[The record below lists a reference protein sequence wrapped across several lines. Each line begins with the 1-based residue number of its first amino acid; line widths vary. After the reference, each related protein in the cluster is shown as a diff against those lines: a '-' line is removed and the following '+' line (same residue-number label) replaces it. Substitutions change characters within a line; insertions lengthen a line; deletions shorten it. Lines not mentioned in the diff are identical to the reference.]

1 MRETL
6 PVRSESFSPVSVS
19 ARIRRIIAVCAL
31 GAVMLTGCAE
41 HGDAGPSAAPTENAT
56 EPAPQAAA
64 PLTGMPADLEVLG
77 RPSLAAKIGNDVE
90 ARPQR
95 GLDRADLV
103 FEELVE
109 GGLTRYVAFWQSQIP
124 EELGPLRSIRPMDP
138 DIISPFGGIVAYS
151 GGQQIFVD
159 QMENTPVK
167 NFIHGQPNA
176 DPFMYRS
183 KDKPAPHNVILR
195 AEKLIK
201 DQKGLSA
208 PPTQFEHAETAEG
221 ASALQGGTPV
231 TTIHATFSAS
241 RQQSWAWDA
250 GQGVFLRSQQGKP
263 DLDTDGKTRSATNVI
278 ALRVNIDNQYP
289 GVPKTVLIGSGT
301 GHVAT
306 GGQVIPVTWSKTEA
320 TAPITLTT
328 EAGEP
333 ILLAP
338 GNAWVELVPL
348 ISGAEVRL
356 E

>member
-1 MRETL
+1 
-6 PVRSESFSPVSVS
+6 
-19 ARIRRIIAVCAL
+19 
-31 GAVMLTGCAE
+31 MLRL
-41 HGDAGPSAAPTENAT
+41 AAPSSTAGASAVRVT
-56 EPAPQAAA
+56 RVLVTCVLGVSLLAACAQRPSPAPSSTPTATQDVPGTVA
-64 PLTGMPADLEVLG
+64 PLTGEPATGAVLS

-95 GLDRADLV
+95 GLERADLV

-109 GGLTRYVAFWQSQIP
+109 GGLTRYVAVWQSQIP

-138 DIISPFGGIVAYS
+138 DIISPFGGLVAYS

-195 AEKLIK
+195 AEKLID
-201 DQKGLSA
+201 DQQGLSA

-221 ASALQGGTPV
+221 ASALQGGIPV
-231 TTIHATFSAS
+231 ATIHATFSTS

-250 GQGVFLRSQQGKP
+250 SQGVFLRSQQGKP
-263 DLDTDGKTRSATNVI
+263 DLDPDGKTRSATNVI
-278 ALRVNIDNQYP
+278 VLRVNIDNQYQ

-301 GHVAT
+301 GYVAT

-348 ISGAEVRL
+348 ISGAEVRV